1 MLKKITALILA
12 ICFCVACVPLQS
24 SADGNVESI
33 FDVQSSASA
42 ENPFIKYAENSSYEL
57 YLIDQGMRK
66 GEFYIRNKLDG
77 GCFYSNPQN
86 RDMSEEGLTQSENE
100 SSQILLQLY
109 SAKSGAIR
117 TLNSFN
123 GTAKGKYLTI
133 TPKDHGFD
141 AAYKINN
148 AIRITLKIRLSDKG
162 LSVESDFSK
171 VNFSKENVIL
181 SVQPLPY
188 FSASTYGE
196 AGYMLVPDGS
206 GALIYNNTKKKNASQ
221 YSQKL
226 YGTDFAFGSMTKAV
240 DTQAAT
246 MPIFGLKNSNGG
258 FIAVIDKGAA
268 NASISAVSAYN
279 DSMYNRIYSSFDL
292 VGSDKITLGNSG
304 SAFTASAETYAY
316 DCPLTEKIKINYL
329 FASKTTDYSEM
340 AALYREHI
348 GLQQKNTSV
357 SPSLFLELYGGF
369 TRKESI
375 LGIPVT
381 VFKELTTVEQAQ
393 KMVSYFADETDAA
406 PLISYRN
413 IDSALIS
420 GKIQNKL
427 RVKGAIGTRKEL
439 KQLNESLN
447 GKLYLENN
455 IFSAKKSGNGFLKF
469 TGIASRINRNNI
481 VVNQYNLATTGIDS
495 EKQESFVLKLSVL
508 DKIYNKYLSSLTDKG
523 FESAFINLAN
533 TAYSDFTSKKYT
545 SRQDSIDTFTALLKN
560 YGKNGMLYSPNGYA
574 FKYGKYFADTP
585 MNSSGYDLIDVD
597 IPFYQMVL
605 SGVKE
610 YSTLSVNLNV
620 NTQKMFLKAIESGA
634 SLKFTFI
641 YDNITAIKNTDFDF
655 LFGADFSN
663 RKQEALA
670 YQQELEKVYSDL
682 NSRIVKRHSILQENV
697 RVTEFENGNKVV
709 TNYSDSDV
717 TTEYGIVKSQDYI
730 IVKNGEGR

>member
-1 MLKKITALILA
+1 MLKKILAFILA

-24 SADGNVESI
+24 SADGNAEGVLNA
-33 FDVQSSASA
+33 QGLASA
-42 ENPFIKYAENSSYEL
+42 ENQFIKCAENSSYEL
-57 YLIDQGMRK
+57 YLIGEGMRK

-100 SSQILLQLY
+100 SSQILLQFY
-109 SAKSGAIR
+109 SAKNGAIR
-117 TLNSFN
+117 TLNSFS
-123 GTAKGKYLTI
+123 GTAKGKFLTL
-133 TPKDHGFD
+133 TSKKQGFD

-148 AIRITLKIRLSDKG
+148 AIRITLKYRLTEKG

-171 VNFSKENVIL
+171 VNFSKDNVIL
-181 SVQPLPY
+181 SVQLLPY
-188 FSASTYGE
+188 FSASAYGE

-206 GALIYNNTKKKNASQ
+206 GALIYNNTEKKTASQ

-226 YGTDFAFGSMTKAV
+226 YGTDFAFSSMTKAV
-240 DTQAAT
+240 DTQVAT
-246 MPIFGLKNSNGG
+246 MPIFALKNSNGG

-292 VGSDKITLGNSG
+292 VGADKITLGNSG
-304 SAFTASAETYAY
+304 SAFTSTAETYAY
-316 DCPLTEKIKINYL
+316 DCPLTKKIKVNYL
-329 FASKTTDYSEM
+329 FIPKASDYSEM

-348 GLQQKNTSV
+348 GLKQKKTTV

-369 TRKESI
+369 TRKESV
-375 LGIPVT
+375 LGIPLT

-393 KMVSYFADETDAA
+393 KIVSYFADETDAIQ
-406 PLISYRN
+406 LVSYRN
-413 IDSALIS
+413 IDSAIIS

-427 RVKGAIGTRKEL
+427 RVKGAIGTKKEL
-439 KQLNESLN
+439 KQLNEILN
-447 GKLYLENN
+447 GKLYLENS
-455 IFSAKKSGNGFLKF
+455 IFSAKKSGNGFFKF
-469 TGIASRINRNNI
+469 TGIASRINRNSI

-495 EKQESFVLKLSVL
+495 EKQESYVLKLSVL
-508 DKIYNKYLSSLTDKG
+508 DKIYNKYLSSLTEAG

-533 TAYSDFTSKKYT
+533 SSYSDFTPRKYT
-545 SRQDSIDTFTALLKN
+545 SRQEAINAFSALLKS

-574 FKYGKYFADTP
+574 FKYGKYLADTP
-585 MNSSGYDLIDVD
+585 TNSSGYDLIDVD

-620 NTQKMFLKAIESGA
+620 NTEKMFLKAIESGA

-641 YDNITAIKNTDFDF
+641 YDNITAIKNTDFDY

-682 NSRIVKRHSILQENV
+682 NSRIIKKHSILQENV

-709 TNYSDSDV
+709 TNYSDADV
-717 TTEYGIVKSQDYI
+717 ATEYGVVKAQDYI